1 MINCKNCN
9 TQLDTKSEFCN
20 TCGGKVIRNR
30 LTFRNLFEHLSET
43 FFNYDNK
50 LLRTFI
56 DLFKNPEVVI
66 DGYISGIRKR
76 YVNPISYMGIAL
88 TLSGVTFFVMKKMQ
102 LDMNFDVFNQGIN
115 DDFQSKM
122 KNLTSEYASFMFL
135 SYIPIFVISSWLML
149 QKYNITERI
158 VTFTYAMAQFSLSVF
173 IPSILFIL
181 FAPSHYMNYSLFSLL
196 FLVLYLTWL
205 MYKTTRYKGVE
216 FATQLFVFLFVSGS
230 VFMIY
235 SIGLIVIGLLTGEFS
250 FQDFVPKQ

>member
-30 LTFRNLFEHLSET
+30 LTFKNLFEHLSET

-56 DLFKNPEVVI
+56 DLFKNPEVAI

-115 DDFQSKM
+115 DDFQK
-122 KNLTSEYASFMFL
+122 
-135 SYIPIFVISSWLML
+135 
-149 QKYNITERI
+149 
-158 VTFTYAMAQFSLSVF
+158 
-173 IPSILFIL
+173 
-181 FAPSHYMNYSLFSLL
+181 
-196 FLVLYLTWL
+196 
-205 MYKTTRYKGVE
+205 
-216 FATQLFVFLFVSGS
+216 
-230 VFMIY
+230 
-235 SIGLIVIGLLTGEFS
+235 
-250 FQDFVPKQ
+250 